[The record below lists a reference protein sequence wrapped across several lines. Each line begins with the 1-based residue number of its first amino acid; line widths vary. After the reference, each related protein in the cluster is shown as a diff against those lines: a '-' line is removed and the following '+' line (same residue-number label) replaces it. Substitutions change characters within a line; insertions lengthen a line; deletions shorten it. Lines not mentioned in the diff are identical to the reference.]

1 MAGLDTSPAPA
12 PSHPTPEG
20 SLSTPRV
27 ALVGNPNTGKTS
39 LFNALTGLR
48 AKTAN
53 FPGSTVDIRR
63 GRLDLESGPA
73 ELIDLPGLYS
83 LDALSPEEALAASVL
98 RGEAGTDSAPDAV
111 LVVIDATHIER
122 NLYLASEVVDL
133 QLPTIVALNMIDAAS
148 AARITIEVE
157 RLSSHLGCPVVAV
170 SSRTGSGLAELRRA
184 VDSQLAAVEPQQDHV
199 SCTAG
204 CTGCHF
210 AARYDWAE
218 QVATEC
224 VETPDGQG
232 HRTAAIDRVLV
243 NPFGGMI
250 AFLAVM
256 VGLFYL
262 IFSLADVPMTM
273 VDEGFA
279 VVAGAVNAA
288 FPSADMHPAAWF
300 VGAASLSM
308 AVFWLAYRA
317 ARIRWSAKSGVAAA
331 AVSVVAGLMPAD
343 DLNSLLVDG
352 VIAGVGGVVIF
363 LPQICIL
370 FFFISLLEQSGYL
383 ARGAFVMER
392 LMRLVGL
399 PGKAF
404 VPMISAHACAI
415 PGIMAARVIEDWRDR
430 LVTILVLPLL
440 TCSARLPVY
449 SMVAALLFSGSP
461 LYAALVFVGSY
472 VLGIAAALFSA
483 FCLKMTILKGEA
495 VPLVI
500 ELPPYRLP
508 NLRNALTTVIERG
521 GVFLR
526 QAGSV
531 ILLISVI
538 LWGLATY
545 PSLPE
550 NEMPEE
556 LAAQLEAVRDGQ
568 VAELPDEVQQEIRQ
582 AKLAHSFAGRM
593 GRLFEP
599 VFAPL
604 GFDWRINVGVISSF
618 AAREVVVSTLAI
630 MYGIGEDGGED
641 EETLVETLRRQK
653 RPDGTPTF
661 SVRTGLSLLVFFV
674 LAMQCLPTQ
683 AVTKRET
690 GSWKWAVLQLVYMTI
705 LAYVGALIVYQG
717 CTAFGLG

>member
-12 PSHPTPEG
+12 PSHPTSEG
-20 SLSTPRV
+20 PLSTPQV

-83 LDALSPEEALAASVL
+83 LDALSPEEAVAASVL
-98 RGEAGTDSAPDAV
+98 RGEAGTESAPDAV

-170 SSRTGSGLAELRRA
+170 SSRTGSGLAEVRQA

-256 VGLFYL
+256 VGIFYL

-279 VVAGAVNAA
+279 VVAATVDAA
-288 FPSADMHPAAWF
+288 FPSTDMHPAAWF
-300 VGAASLSM
+300 VAAASLSM

-317 ARIRWSAKSGVAAA
+317 AGIRWSAKSGASAAV
-331 AVSVVAGLMPAD
+331 VSVVVGLMPAD

-430 LVTILVLPLL
+430 LVTILVLP
-440 TCSARLPVY
+440 
-449 SMVAALLFSGSP
+449 
-461 LYAALVFVGSY
+461 
-472 VLGIAAALFSA
+472 
-483 FCLKMTILKGEA
+483 
-495 VPLVI
+495 
-500 ELPPYRLP
+500 
-508 NLRNALTTVIERG
+508 
-521 GVFLR
+521 
-526 QAGSV
+526 
-531 ILLISVI
+531 
-538 LWGLATY
+538 
-545 PSLPE
+545 
-550 NEMPEE
+550 
-556 LAAQLEAVRDGQ
+556 
-568 VAELPDEVQQEIRQ
+568 
-582 AKLAHSFAGRM
+582 
-593 GRLFEP
+593 
-599 VFAPL
+599 
-604 GFDWRINVGVISSF
+604 
-618 AAREVVVSTLAI
+618 
-630 MYGIGEDGGED
+630 
-641 EETLVETLRRQK
+641 
-653 RPDGTPTF
+653 
-661 SVRTGLSLLVFFV
+661 
-674 LAMQCLPTQ
+674 
-683 AVTKRET
+683 
-690 GSWKWAVLQLVYMTI
+690 
-705 LAYVGALIVYQG
+705 
-717 CTAFGLG
+717 

>member
-1 MAGLDTSPAPA
+1 M
-12 PSHPTPEG
+12 
-20 SLSTPRV
+20 
-27 ALVGNPNTGKTS
+27 VGNPNTGKTS

-83 LDALSPEEALAASVL
+83 LDALSPEEAVAASVL
-98 RGEAGTDSAPDAV
+98 RGEAGTESAPDAV

-256 VGLFYL
+256 VGIFYL

-273 VDEGFA
+273 VDEGFS
-279 VVAGAVNAA
+279 VVAAAVDAA

-300 VGAASLSM
+300 LGAASLSM

-317 ARIRWSAKSGVAAA
+317 AGIRWS
-331 AVSVVAGLMPAD
+331 D
-343 DLNSLLVDG
+343 
-352 VIAGVGGVVIF
+352 
-363 LPQICIL
+363 
-370 FFFISLLEQSGYL
+370 
-383 ARGAFVMER
+383 ARR
-392 LMRLVGL
+392 
-399 PGKAF
+399 
-404 VPMISAHACAI
+404 
-415 PGIMAARVIEDWRDR
+415 
-430 LVTILVLPLL
+430 
-440 TCSARLPVY
+440 
-449 SMVAALLFSGSP
+449 
-461 LYAALVFVGSY
+461 
-472 VLGIAAALFSA
+472 
-483 FCLKMTILKGEA
+483 
-495 VPLVI
+495 
-500 ELPPYRLP
+500 
-508 NLRNALTTVIERG
+508 
-521 GVFLR
+521 
-526 QAGSV
+526 
-531 ILLISVI
+531 
-538 LWGLATY
+538 
-545 PSLPE
+545 
-550 NEMPEE
+550 
-556 LAAQLEAVRDGQ
+556 
-568 VAELPDEVQQEIRQ
+568 
-582 AKLAHSFAGRM
+582 
-593 GRLFEP
+593 
-599 VFAPL
+599 
-604 GFDWRINVGVISSF
+604 
-618 AAREVVVSTLAI
+618 
-630 MYGIGEDGGED
+630 
-641 EETLVETLRRQK
+641 
-653 RPDGTPTF
+653 
-661 SVRTGLSLLVFFV
+661 
-674 LAMQCLPTQ
+674 
-683 AVTKRET
+683 
-690 GSWKWAVLQLVYMTI
+690 
-705 LAYVGALIVYQG
+705 
-717 CTAFGLG
+717 